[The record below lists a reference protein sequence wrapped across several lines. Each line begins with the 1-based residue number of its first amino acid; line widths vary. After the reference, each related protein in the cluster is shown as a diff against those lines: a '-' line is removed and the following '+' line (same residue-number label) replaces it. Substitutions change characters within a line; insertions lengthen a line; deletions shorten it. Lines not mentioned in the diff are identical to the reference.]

1 MSTTTGGRL
10 SHEAAAVWCK
20 RYGEALDAG
29 MRESAADRFAS
40 SSVDIGELR
49 RLVGLECPPALL
61 ALFLLDE

>member
-1 MSTTTGGRL
+1 MSATVGRR
-10 SHEAAAVWCK
+10 HDEAAAVWCK

-49 RLVGLECPPALL
+49 RLVELGCPSAML